1 MISDGF
7 FFVFFLIDF
16 AMTEFASFILIS
28 GRLYRVQAAFLLV

>member
-7 FFVFFLIDF
+7 FLFFWIDF

-28 GRLYRVQAAFLLV
+28 GRLNRVQTAFLLV